1 MHCSY
6 MNEVLWEICSEIY
19 IGRFGVG
26 WEMQFTKSNR
36 LMHWNINTR
45 NVQDMKR
52 ERERYMENDMERER
66 REMDYEIKMYKGRE

>member
-1 MHCSY
+1 
-6 MNEVLWEICSEIY
+6 
-19 IGRFGVG
+19 
-26 WEMQFTKSNR
+26 
-36 LMHWNINTR
+36 MHWNINTR